1 MRSKEFMDKDVFAL
15 DEKIGKVKE
24 IGIDPEEWKI
34 THLEIE
40 LEKNIAESVLG
51 AKKGG
56 VRNMLA
62 ISALEKGVA
71 RWTDK
76 GLHLKVSK
84 DQLHMYLRPVV
95 ETLIEGVCYEHMVN
109 DCHYYFDTLV
119 SWVLCFARRR
129 CIDTYTTRDCRN
141 LCSRLAI
148 NWQKTV
154 EITTSLF
161 FVKFSSKTIIQITLE
176 K

>member
-1 MRSKEFMDKDVFAL
+1 MRMKSREFMDKDVYAL

-24 IGIDPEEWKI
+24 IEIEPEEWKV

-40 LEKNIAESVLG
+40 LEKDVAESVLG

-62 ISALEKGVA
+62 VSALEKGVA
-71 RWTDK
+71 GWTDK

-95 ETLIEGVCYEHMVN
+95 GT
-109 DCHYYFDTLV
+109 
-119 SWVLCFARRR
+119 
-129 CIDTYTTRDCRN
+129 
-141 LCSRLAI
+141 
-148 NWQKTV
+148 
-154 EITTSLF
+154 
-161 FVKFSSKTIIQITLE
+161 
-176 K
+176 

>member
-1 MRSKEFMDKDVFAL
+1 MKSKEFMDKDVFAV
-15 DEKIGKVKE
+15 DEKIGTVKE

-62 ISALEKGVA
+62 IEALEKGAA
-71 RWTDK
+71 RWTDT

-95 ETLIEGVCYEHMVN
+95 
-109 DCHYYFDTLV
+109 
-119 SWVLCFARRR
+119 
-129 CIDTYTTRDCRN
+129 
-141 LCSRLAI
+141 
-148 NWQKTV
+148 KT
-154 EITTSLF
+154 
-161 FVKFSSKTIIQITLE
+161 
-176 K
+176 

>member
-15 DEKIGKVKE
+15 DEKIGAVKE
-24 IGIDPEEWKI
+24 IEIDPEEWKI

-40 LEKNIAESVLG
+40 LEKSISESVLG

-95 ETLIEGVCYEHMVN
+95 ET
-109 DCHYYFDTLV
+109 
-119 SWVLCFARRR
+119 
-129 CIDTYTTRDCRN
+129 
-141 LCSRLAI
+141 
-148 NWQKTV
+148 
-154 EITTSLF
+154 
-161 FVKFSSKTIIQITLE
+161 
-176 K
+176 